1 MTGKK
6 EKVGENKNTKRI
18 PILRSLCQVTKTVSL
33 RKVLKRTLTVGTHK
47 AKIHQLTP
55 RCQAACHRLQSAR
68 AHVVSLMIVSQFLII
83 CLPATGGKQ
92 PTTVVVAAHHQG
104 GGRPATTVV
113 GGSPLR
119 WWAAC
124 HRWSEV
130 ALGFFLLFCYQK
142 SVQ

>member
-33 RKVLKRTLTVGTHK
+33 RKVLKRTLTVGTRK

-68 AHVVSLMIVSQFLII
+68 AHVVSSMIVSRFLIGHHVLRHFATGVRPPATGVR
-83 CLPATGGKQ
+83 LPATGVRQ
-92 PTTVVVAAHHQG
+92 PTTAVAG
-104 GGRPATTVV
+104 GLTPVNWCIFA
-113 GGSPLR
+113 LR
-119 WWAAC
+119 VPTA
-124 HRWSEV
+124 
-130 ALGFFLLFCYQK
+130 
-142 SVQ
+142 